1 MVAIVLVLVLALV
14 QVLLALIVKTSS
26 SLYFEQ
32 SGFVAALIP
41 IPIPTITTTIT
52 ITTTTTFHGRLQR
65 ASKRR
70 RGTMRAAGSSSCTT
84 TTQSLLDRGFVVV
97 FPLPSVP
104 PGGNIRM
111 PRHHGGILCSVFC
124 DIHYSLCNR
133 GGVSDCS
140 CFGERRIVSWR
151 SPFCCFYRRMF
162 FSRRFA
168 SLSIGIG
175 VGIKRNHRCF
185 SKGLFVE
192 SE

>member
-1 MVAIVLVLVLALV
+1 MVAIVLVLVLVLV

-41 IPIPTITTTIT
+41 TTIPTTTIT

-111 PRHHGGILCSVFC
+111 PRHHGGFLCSVFC
-124 DIHYSLCNR
+124 IMCYSLCNR

-151 SPFCCFYRRMF
+151 LQSPFCCFYRRIF

-168 SLSIGIG
+168 LN
-175 VGIKRNHRCF
+175 RYRCRYQRQPQILL
-185 SKGLFVE
+185 KGSFGRE
-192 SE
+192 